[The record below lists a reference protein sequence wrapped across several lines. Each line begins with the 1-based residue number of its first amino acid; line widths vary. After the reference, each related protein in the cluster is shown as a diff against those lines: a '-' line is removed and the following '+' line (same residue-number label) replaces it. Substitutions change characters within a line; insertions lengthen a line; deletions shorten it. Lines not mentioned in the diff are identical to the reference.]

1 MAAGGS
7 VAKLATVSVSGQ
19 PRSLA
24 AAARASPAV
33 SASTTQARTTS
44 QRPVLPESRT
54 TGPASSRHDQPTSG
68 RPYHSGVH
76 RAGNGQVGDSQR
88 DGDGRRIRFCI
99 GCALIIHLII
109 QTILLYPSG
118 AVWTDELPNMS
129 RLDPSRAVQVD
140 AEYPTR
146 NRKVVGSNPTSGSK
160 TAGQRALLELLTARR
175 RQAVIPLVGCGA
187 EGAPAPRVQPQM
199 RRRRLG
205 RPVPSS
211 RPRSSPSYR
220 AAGASSSHG

>member
-1 MAAGGS
+1 MSCGQKSVEWAGRPGRLTGMAAGGS

-68 RPYHSGVH
+68 QPYHSGEH
-76 RAGNGQVGDSQR
+76 RTERSVGASQH

-99 GCALIIHLII
+99 GCALIIPMSI
-109 QTILLYPSG
+109 QTIGLYPSG
-118 AVWTDELPNMS
+118 AVWTDDASNVS
-129 RLDPSRAVQVD
+129 RLYPSVAVQVD
-140 AEYPTR
+140 AEHPSR
-146 NRKVVGSNPTSGSK
+146 NRMVEGSNPSSGS
-160 TAGQRALLELLTARR
+160 ASPQLRSRA
-175 RQAVIPLVGCGA
+175 
-187 EGAPAPRVQPQM
+187 
-199 RRRRLG
+199 
-205 RPVPSS
+205 
-211 RPRSSPSYR
+211 
-220 AAGASSSHG
+220 